1 MGQEFFLTFGGWEL
15 LIIALLFVILVG
27 PQRLPEY
34 TRKMIH
40 WVRDLRKW
48 ADESRASIEDEMGIA
63 VDDLKKYDPRQYDPR
78 KIIREA
84 WDSTGLEDDVND
96 FRNAVKSSTSATS
109 AAVAG
114 VGAAAKGGS
123 GSKASASKVEEKV
136 PDGTPFDPEAT

>member
-123 GSKASASKVEEKV
+123 GSKASASKAEEKV

>member
-34 TRKMIH
+34 TRKVIH

-123 GSKASASKVEEKV
+123 GSKASASKAEEKV

>member
-1 MGQEFFLTFGGWEL
+1 MGQEVFLTFGGWEL

>member
-1 MGQEFFLTFGGWEL
+1 MGSDVFLTFGGWEL
-15 LIIALLFVILVG
+15 LIIILLFTILIG

-34 TRKMIH
+34 TRKVIH

-48 ADESRASIEDEMGIA
+48 ADNSRASIEDEMGIA

-78 KIIREA
+78 KIIRDA

-96 FRNAVKSSTSATS
+96 FRDAVKSSTSATS
-109 AAVAG
+109 AAVAS
-114 VGAAAKGGS
+114 VGAAAKGS
-123 GSKASASKVEEKV
+123 SSSKSRASNADAKV

>member
-1 MGQEFFLTFGGWEL
+1 MSQEFFLTFGGWEL

-96 FRNAVKSSTSATS
+96 FRDAVKSSTSATS
-109 AAVAG
+109 AAVAS

-123 GSKASASKVEEKV
+123 SGKASTRNADTKI

>member
-1 MGQEFFLTFGGWEL
+1 MGQEVFLTFGGWEL
-15 LIIALLFVILVG
+15 LIIALLFVILIG

-34 TRKMIH
+34 TRKVIH

-96 FRNAVKSSTSATS
+96 FRDAVKSSTSATS
-109 AAVAG
+109 AAVAS
-114 VGAAAKGGS
+114 VGAAAKGS
-123 GSKASASKVEEKV
+123 SSSKSSASNADAKV

>member
-34 TRKMIH
+34 TRKVIH

-96 FRNAVKSSTSATS
+96 FRDAVKSSTSATS

-123 GSKASASKVEEKV
+123 GSKASGSSTDTKI